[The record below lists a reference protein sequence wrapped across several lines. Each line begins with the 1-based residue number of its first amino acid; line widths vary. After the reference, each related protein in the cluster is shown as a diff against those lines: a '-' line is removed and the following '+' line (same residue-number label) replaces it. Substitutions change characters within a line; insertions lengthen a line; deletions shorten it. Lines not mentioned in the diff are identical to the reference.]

1 MKKYIRTIS
10 IAVSALFISQVNA
23 GVTVIDFDDASI
35 VHGTIVDSEYSGVG
49 VSITSINTKGTANTG
64 NDVIDRQV
72 AFNTDL
78 DNTEDWDLEYDDNR
92 NEYNEADSNPF
103 AYTALEIDGVSY
115 GETPGN
121 ILILQENGTG
131 CIDGVCDSPDDE
143 GGTNPAG
150 YFEFTFDTLV
160 DIISLDTFD
169 IEDNG
174 EFVIQFFANNLLV
187 ATRTESTLNGNTTAK
202 AVGQDVAIFGTSD
215 YTVQTGDNTLQ
226 TMDDG
231 QFVRQLLNITGI
243 DRMRIQLP
251 GSGAIDNLAFRTTE
265 VSAPASLGILS
276 LALLLMIR
284 RARK

>member
-1 MKKYIRTIS
+1 MKKYIKTIS
-10 IAVSALFISQVNA
+10 IAASALFISQVNA
-23 GVTVIDFDDASI
+23 GVTVIDFDDVGI
-35 VHGTIVDSEYSGVG
+35 VHGTIVDSEYSSTG
-49 VSITSINTKGTANTG
+49 VSITSVNTKGTIANTSD
-64 NDVIDRQV
+64 DVTGRQV
-72 AFNTDL
+72 AFDTDR
-78 DNTEDWDLEYDDNR
+78 DNTADWDLEYDDSR
-92 NEYNEADSNPF
+92 NDYNKADSNPF
-103 AYTALEIDGVSY
+103 AYTALVIDGVSY

-121 ILILQENGTG
+121 VLILQENGTG
-131 CIDGVCDSPDDE
+131 CGDGVCDVPDDE

-174 EFVIQFFANNLLV
+174 EFVIQFFSGTTLV
-187 ATRTESTLNGNTTAK
+187 STLVETSKSAGN
-202 AVGQDVAIFGTSD
+202 VVSIFNSPNYIVEAD
-215 YTVQTGDNTLQ
+215 HNTLQ
-226 TMDDG
+226 TMGDG

-243 DRMRIQLP
+243 NMMRIQLP
-251 GSGAIDNLAFRTTE
+251 GSGAIDNLAFRTQD